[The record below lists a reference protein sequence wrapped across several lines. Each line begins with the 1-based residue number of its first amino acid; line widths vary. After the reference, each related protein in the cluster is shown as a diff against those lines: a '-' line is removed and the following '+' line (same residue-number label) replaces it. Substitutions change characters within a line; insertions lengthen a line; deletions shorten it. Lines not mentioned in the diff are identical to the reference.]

1 MGRRPKWTFLQRR
14 HTDGQ
19 ANRHMK
25 RCSTSLIIKEMQIKT
40 TTRLSPHTSQN
51 GHHLKVYNAGEGVRQ
66 SPPTQ
71 STRMQVGTATM
82 ENSMAVPQKKKKN
95 NYKKTKTRHE

>member
-1 MGRRPKWTFLQRR
+1 
-14 HTDGQ
+14 
-19 ANRHMK
+19 
-25 RCSTSLIIKEMQIKT
+25 MQIKT
-40 TTRLSPHTSQN
+40 TMRLSPHTSQN

-82 ENSMAVPQKKKKN
+82 ENSMAVPQKKKK
-95 NYKKTKTRHE
+95 KQL